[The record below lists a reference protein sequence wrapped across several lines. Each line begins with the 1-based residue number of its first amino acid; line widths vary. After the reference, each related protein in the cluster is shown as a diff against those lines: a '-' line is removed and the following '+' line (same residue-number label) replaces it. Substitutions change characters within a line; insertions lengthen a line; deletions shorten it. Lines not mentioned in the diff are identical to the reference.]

1 MTKQTKRRSVRKLR
15 RNKSTKK
22 IRTQK
27 KVGGNKGE
35 FKSLLL
41 SLLNDKYIPFLP
53 STVAIKDPDQ
63 SKNYLNCV
71 SAFQLLSII
80 GKNKKYSMS
89 KD

>member
-1 MTKQTKRRSVRKLR
+1 MKNNSIVIIYMTKQTKRRSVRKPR

-41 SLLNDKYIPFLP
+41 SLLNDKYI
-53 STVAIKDPDQ
+53 IKLDDF
-63 SKNYLNCV
+63 N
-71 SAFQLLSII
+71 I
-80 GKNKKYSMS
+80 
-89 KD
+89 